1 MVNLIIIAVIFIII
15 FAILAGFIAQQFYT
29 VQKIKATRPKT
40 LLEKMG
46 GGAGALA
53 TDKFKAIVMS
63 SGPQASQVE
72 SLVDGSSG
80 GRGSQFSG
88 VAGELP
94 DEEILKAEYIATSM
108 PLNIENKNL
117 QTIYAESLSAKNLNP
132 FDVEPDFKLGVAY
145 LKFGQYD
152 KAQNQFQK
160 VVDAKPE
167 FPGIYYY
174 LGEAFRCNGQFYE
187 AMKSYKKS
195 WEMEM
200 AALHAEEDKG
210 KALK

>member
-1 MVNLIIIAVIFIII
+1 MVNVIIVAGIFIVILV
-15 FAILAGFIAQQFYT
+15 ILAGFVAQQFFT
-29 VQKIKATRPKT
+29 VQKIKASRPKT

-46 GGAGALA
+46 GGVGAMD
-53 TDKFKAIVMS
+53 TNRFKEIVMS
-63 SGPQASQVE
+63 SGSEESQVE

-80 GRGSQFSG
+80 GRESQFSG

-94 DEEILKAEYIATSM
+94 DEDVLKAEYIATSM

-117 QTIYAESLSAKNLNP
+117 QTIYAEYLSAKNLNP

-145 LKFGQYD
+145 LKFGQYE
-152 KAQNQFQK
+152 KAQRQFQK
-160 VVDAKPE
+160 VTDAKSD

-174 LGEAFRCNGQFYE
+174 LGEAYRCNGQFYE
-187 AMKSYKKS
+187 AMKSYKRS

-200 AALHAEEDKG
+200 AAEHTEEKT
-210 KALK
+210 KAVK